1 MNKYQKANINS
12 PNFIKNTSSLLKKM
26 NDLNQRAQPCIMIVD
41 DQQINILAL
50 KLILK
55 RIGIEENNIIQANSG
70 SEALQLLEDNKN
82 IKIIFM
88 DIEMPV
94 INGFQATQLI
104 KSRKQKQSIKEQQQ
118 RIHIIAYTSLND
130 DETILKCKD
139 AGMDFYLEK
148 PCSLNSVSSV
158 IQNYYFI

>member
-1 MNKYQKANINS
+1 
-12 PNFIKNTSSLLKKM
+12 M

-70 SEALQLLEDNKN
+70 QEALQLLEDNKN

-104 KSRKQKQSIKEQQQ
+104 KNRKQKQSVKEQQQ
-118 RIHIIAYTSLND
+118 IINIIAYTSLND

-139 AGMDFYLEK
+139 AGMDYYLEK